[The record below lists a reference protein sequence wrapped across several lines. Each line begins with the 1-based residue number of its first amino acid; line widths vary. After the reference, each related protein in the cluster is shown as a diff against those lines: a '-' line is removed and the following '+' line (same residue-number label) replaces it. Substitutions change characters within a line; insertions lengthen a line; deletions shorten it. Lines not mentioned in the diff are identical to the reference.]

1 MVYLTQLQLLLSSKI
16 EHTNENGNVIFINV
30 TSKYLPSVS
39 SFISFWDKYITITND
54 TNNDDEYEIDELMTL
69 YKTSDQKNTQLSD
82 VNMIKMIC
90 HYFTPQVEVIDNK
103 YITNIKCNLWSK
115 HDDINDFLQSY
126 KFNIT
131 NSSSTNLQNSN
142 VEIISF
148 NDLYQS
154 YKMYFKAKGNVEQ
167 KIYLIVSK
175 HFFEKYI
182 TNKLATYIKFETFV
196 SSEWL
201 EQ

>member
-1 MVYLTQLQLLLSSKI
+1 
-16 EHTNENGNVIFINV
+16 
-30 TSKYLPSVS
+30 
-39 SFISFWDKYITITND
+39 
-54 TNNDDEYEIDELMTL
+54 MTL

-131 NSSSTNLQNSN
+131 NSSSTNLHNSN

-182 TNKLATYIKFETFV
+182 TNKLANYIKFETFV

>member
-131 NSSSTNLQNSN
+131 NSSSTNLHNSN

-182 TNKLATYIKFETFV
+182 TNKLANYIKFETFV

>member
-69 YKTSDQKNTQLSD
+69 YKSSDTKNTQLSD
-82 VNMIKMIC
+82 INMIKMIC

-103 YITNIKCNLWSK
+103 YVTNIKCNLWSK
-115 HDDINDFLQSY
+115 HDDINEFLQSY
-126 KFNIT
+126 KSNII
-131 NSSSTNLQNSN
+131 NSSFTNLQNSN
-142 VEIISF
+142 VDIISF

-154 YKMYFKAKGNVEQ
+154 YKLYFKAKGNVEQ

-182 TNKLATYIKFETFV
+182 TNKLANYIKFETFV